1 MTEMDPAIEPVS
13 DERPGRER
21 SGRWDEGEGPGPRG
35 HREGGSGRAD
45 AVGSGGARFDGVF
58 DRVPPQDLAAEMATL
73 GGMLMSKEAIT
84 DVIEVLRGP
93 EFYKPAHEMIFDAI
107 VEVYNRSQ
115 PADALLVGDEL
126 AKRGELELVGGAP
139 YLADL
144 MGQVPTAANAGY
156 YARIVKEKSLMRG
169 LVQAGTRIT
178 QLGYSTD
185 AGDIDELVTMA
196 EAEVY
201 AVAHR
206 EGEREDYSAVG
217 ELLNDANMEIEAGQ
231 SREHGQMTG
240 VATGFAELDEL
251 TGGLKGGQ
259 MIIVAAR
266 PAMGKST
273 LAVDF
278 CRSASIHARDHNGN
292 PFTSCYF
299 SLEMGRMELMMRILS
314 AESGVEMTKLR
325 GGKLMDDRDWKDVAS
340 VYHQVSEAPL
350 FIDDSPN
357 LTMPEIRSKA
367 LRLKQQQGL
376 GLMVIDYLQLMSSG
390 KRVESR
396 QQEVS
401 EFSRSLKL
409 LAKELDIPV
418 VAVAQLNRGPEQRT
432 GNKPQMSDLRESG
445 SLEQDAD
452 IIMLLHRPEYYQ
464 PEERPGEAD
473 IIVAKHRN
481 GSTRTIP
488 VAFQGHL
495 SRFANMARDMA
506 PEPEY

>member
-1 MTEMDPAIEPVS
+1 MTDIDPGAGPGYEPFFP
-13 DERPGRER
+13 DALGRGADGDDRGPRRRDARDRGDGREQR
-21 SGRWDEGEGPGPRG
+21 
-35 HREGGSGRAD
+35 
-45 AVGSGGARFDGVF
+45 GARFDGVF

-73 GGMLMSKEAIT
+73 GGMLMSKEAVT

-107 VEVYNRSQ
+107 VEIYNRSE
-115 PADALLVGDEL
+115 PADALIVADEL
-126 AKRGELELVGGAP
+126 SKRGELEIVGGAS

-144 MGQVPTAANAGY
+144 IAGVQVAANAAY

-178 QLGYSTD
+178 QLGFSTD

-206 EGEREDYSAVG
+206 EGDREDYVSVG
-217 ELLNDANMEIEAGQ
+217 SLLNEINLEIEAGQ
-231 SREHGQMTG
+231 SQDRGAASG
-240 VATGFAELDEL
+240 VPTGFIELDEL
-251 TGGLKGGQ
+251 FTGGLKGGQ
-259 MIIVAAR
+259 MIIIAAR

-273 LAVDF
+273 LAVDI
-278 CRSASIHARDHNGN
+278 CRSASIHSRDENGR
-292 PFTSCYF
+292 PIASCYF
-299 SLEMGRMELMMRILS
+299 SLEMGRSELMMRVLA

-325 GGKLMDDRDWKDVAS
+325 GGKKMNDRDWTDVALT
-340 VYHQVSEAPL
+340 YNPVSEAPL

-367 LRLKQQQGL
+367 LRLKQQHNL

-409 LAKELDIPV
+409 LAKELEIPV
-418 VAVAQLNRGPEQRT
+418 IAVAQLNRGPEQRT

-464 PEERPGEAD
+464 PEDRPGEAD

-481 GSTRTIP
+481 GQTRVIP

-495 SRFANMARDMA
+495 SRFANMARDIA
-506 PEPEY
+506 PAEPEY